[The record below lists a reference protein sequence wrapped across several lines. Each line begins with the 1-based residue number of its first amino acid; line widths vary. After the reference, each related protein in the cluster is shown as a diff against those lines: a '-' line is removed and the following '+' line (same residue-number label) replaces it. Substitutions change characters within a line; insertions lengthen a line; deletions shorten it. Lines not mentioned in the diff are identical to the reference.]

1 MKAGRN
7 RLRKGGALPPMQ
19 TDMRKSVRD
28 TTYMETV
35 FPAEFKE
42 HPDDADFFPDF
53 AKMDIPENL
62 GETLI
67 EALSNSGIPET
78 DAIGTSVEG
87 TTGLQTGLVLKQFK
101 QEENME
107 NKDVSKLKEEVKKV
121 EGVNDVIWIDDA
133 IDLSVPK
140 EILPEDIRDIFYSE
154 KSTLMI
160 IKFAGTDA
168 STETEKAL
176 SDVRKI
182 AGKQAFLSGVA
193 GVIKDT
199 KDLANKET
207 PIYVLIAVILSIIIL
222 SITME
227 SYVIPIVFLSSIGIA
242 IIYNMGSNVI
252 FENISY
258 VTKALSAV
266 LQLGV
271 TMDYSIFLLHRYD
284 EERESREN
292 KVEAMANAIEATI
305 ESVVGSALTTVA
317 GFLALCVMDLALG
330 KDIGLVMAK
339 GVVIG
344 VICTITILPALVLTF
359 DKVIHKYKHKNIL
372 PTFQKSSSF
381 IIKHHKVIVLISL
394 LILIPAAIGKE
405 KASVYYNLDES
416 LPDNL
421 PSIVANDK
429 LKNEFNMVSTNIIL
443 VRDDLDRYKVK
454 EMVKELNNVDGVT
467 MAAALESVLGSRIP
481 ENFLPNEL
489 LEQVKK
495 GGYEGIIVNSK
506 YKSATNEVAVQL
518 DEINEIVKKYD
529 PEGLVGGEAPLT
541 NDLVTIAD
549 SDFKKVSIFSIV
561 AIFLII
567 MVIFKSISVPVL
579 LVLAIELAIF
589 INLGIPYY
597 TGTTIPFI
605 SSIVIGTIQ
614 LGATVDYAILLTS
627 RFKEELS
634 NTNDK
639 KEAMIKALQSS
650 SRSIITSALT
660 FFGATAGVGII
671 SELEMISSL
680 CVLMARGA
688 IISMLV
694 ILFVLPGVLLMF
706 EGIIVKTSKSF
717 IICKKEEK

>member
-1 MKAGRN
+1 MNKVSKAIAQSRMLILVIAFLLLIPSVLGYLKTDVN
-7 RLRKGGALPPMQ
+7 YDILGYLP
-19 TDMRKSVRD
+19 DELD
-28 TTYMETV
+28 TRI
-35 FPAEFKE
+35 AQSILK
-42 HPDDADFFPDF
+42 DDFDCGS
-53 AKMDIPENL
+53 L
-62 GETLI
+62 GMLI
-67 EALSNSGIPET
+67 
-78 DAIGTSVEG
+78 V
-87 TTGLQTGLVLKQFK
+87 
-101 QEENME
+101 ENME

-154 KSTLMI
+154 NSTLMI

-344 VICTITILPALVLTF
+344 VVCTITILPALVLTF

-467 MAAALESVLGSRIP
+467 MAAALESVLGSRVP

-688 IISMLV
+688 IIV
-694 ILFVLPGVLLMF
+694 
-706 EGIIVKTSKSF
+706 
-717 IICKKEEK
+717 C

>member
-1 MKAGRN
+1 MNKVSKAIAQSRMLILVIAFLLLIPSVLGYLKTDVN
-7 RLRKGGALPPMQ
+7 YDILGYLP
-19 TDMRKSVRD
+19 DELD
-28 TTYMETV
+28 TRI
-35 FPAEFKE
+35 AQSILK
-42 HPDDADFFPDF
+42 DDFDCGS
-53 AKMDIPENL
+53 L
-62 GETLI
+62 GMLI
-67 EALSNSGIPET
+67 
-78 DAIGTSVEG
+78 V
-87 TTGLQTGLVLKQFK
+87 
-101 QEENME
+101 ENME
-107 NKDVSKLKEEVKKV
+107 DKDVSKLKEEVKKV

-154 KSTLMI
+154 NSTLMI

-168 STETEKAL
+168 STETENAL

-381 IIKHHKVIVLISL
+381 IIKHHKGIVLISL

-443 VRDDLDRYKVK
+443 VSDDLDRYKVK

-579 LVLAIELAIF
+579 LVLSIELAIF

-639 KEAMIKALQSS
+639 KEAMIKALQNS

-694 ILFVLPGVLLMF
+694 ILFVLPGILLIF
-706 EGIIVKTSKSF
+706 EGIIIKTSKSF
-717 IICKKEEK
+717 IRCKKEEK

>member
-1 MKAGRN
+1 MNKVSKAIAQSRMLILVIAFLLLIPSVLGYLKTDVN
-7 RLRKGGALPPMQ
+7 YDILGYLP
-19 TDMRKSVRD
+19 DELD
-28 TTYMETV
+28 TRI
-35 FPAEFKE
+35 AQSILK
-42 HPDDADFFPDF
+42 DDFDCGS
-53 AKMDIPENL
+53 L
-62 GETLI
+62 GMLI
-67 EALSNSGIPET
+67 
-78 DAIGTSVEG
+78 V
-87 TTGLQTGLVLKQFK
+87 
-101 QEENME
+101 ENME
-107 NKDVSKLKEEVKKV
+107 DKDVSKLKEEVKKV

-154 KSTLMI
+154 NSTLMI
-160 IKFAGTDA
+160 IKFVGTDA
-168 STETEKAL
+168 STETENAL

-443 VRDDLDRYKVK
+443 VSDDLDRYKVK
-454 EMVKELNNVDGVT
+454 EMVKELNNIDGVT
-467 MAAALESVLGSRIP
+467 MAASLESVLGSRIP

-579 LVLAIELAIF
+579 LVLSIELAIF

-706 EGIIVKTSKSF
+706 EGIIVKTSKTF

>member
-1 MKAGRN
+1 MNKVSKAIAQSRMLILVIAFLLLIPSVLGYLKTDVN
-7 RLRKGGALPPMQ
+7 YDILGYLP
-19 TDMRKSVRD
+19 DELD
-28 TTYMETV
+28 TRI
-35 FPAEFKE
+35 AQSILK
-42 HPDDADFFPDF
+42 DDFDCGS
-53 AKMDIPENL
+53 L
-62 GETLI
+62 GMLI
-67 EALSNSGIPET
+67 
-78 DAIGTSVEG
+78 V
-87 TTGLQTGLVLKQFK
+87 
-101 QEENME
+101 ENME

-154 KSTLMI
+154 NSTLMI

-242 IIYNMGSNVI
+242 IIYNVGSNVI

-717 IICKKEEK
+717 IMCKKEEK

>member
-1 MKAGRN
+1 MNKVSKAIAQSRMLILVIAFLLLIPSVLGYLKTDVN
-7 RLRKGGALPPMQ
+7 YDILGYLP
-19 TDMRKSVRD
+19 DELD
-28 TTYMETV
+28 TRI
-35 FPAEFKE
+35 AQSILK
-42 HPDDADFFPDF
+42 DDFDCGS
-53 AKMDIPENL
+53 L
-62 GETLI
+62 GMLI
-67 EALSNSGIPET
+67 
-78 DAIGTSVEG
+78 V
-87 TTGLQTGLVLKQFK
+87 
-101 QEENME
+101 ENME

-133 IDLSVPK
+133 IDLSVPR

-154 KSTLMI
+154 NSTLMI

-168 STETEKAL
+168 STETENAL

-467 MAAALESVLGSRIP
+467 MAAALESVLGSRVP

-706 EGIIVKTSKSF
+706 EGIIVKTSKTF

>member
-1 MKAGRN
+1 MNKVSKAIAQSRMLILVIAFLLLIPSVLGYLKTDVN
-7 RLRKGGALPPMQ
+7 YDILGYLP
-19 TDMRKSVRD
+19 DELD
-28 TTYMETV
+28 TRI
-35 FPAEFKE
+35 AQSILK
-42 HPDDADFFPDF
+42 DDFDCGS
-53 AKMDIPENL
+53 L
-62 GETLI
+62 GMLI
-67 EALSNSGIPET
+67 
-78 DAIGTSVEG
+78 V
-87 TTGLQTGLVLKQFK
+87 
-101 QEENME
+101 ENME

-154 KSTLMI
+154 NSTLMI

-317 GFLALCVMDLALG
+317 GFLALCVMELALG

-467 MAAALESVLGSRIP
+467 MATALESVLGSRIP

-579 LVLAIELAIF
+579 LVLSIELAIF

-627 RFKEELS
+627 RFKEELA

-694 ILFVLPGVLLMF
+694 ILFVLPGILLMF

-717 IICKKEEK
+717 IRCKKEEE

>member
-1 MKAGRN
+1 MNKVSKAIAQSRMLILVIAFLLLIPSVLGYLKTDVN
-7 RLRKGGALPPMQ
+7 YDILGYLP
-19 TDMRKSVRD
+19 DELD
-28 TTYMETV
+28 TRI
-35 FPAEFKE
+35 AQSILK
-42 HPDDADFFPDF
+42 DDFDCGS
-53 AKMDIPENL
+53 L
-62 GETLI
+62 GMLI
-67 EALSNSGIPET
+67 
-78 DAIGTSVEG
+78 V
-87 TTGLQTGLVLKQFK
+87 
-101 QEENME
+101 ENME
-107 NKDVSKLKEEVKKV
+107 DKDVSKLKEEVKKV

-154 KSTLMI
+154 NSTLMI
-160 IKFAGTDA
+160 IKFVGTDA
-168 STETEKAL
+168 STETENAL

-381 IIKHHKVIVLISL
+381 IIKHHKGIVLISL

-443 VRDDLDRYKVK
+443 VSDDLDRYKVK

-694 ILFVLPGVLLMF
+694 ILFVLPGILLIF
-706 EGIIVKTSKSF
+706 EGIIIKTSKSF
-717 IICKKEEK
+717 IRCKKEEK

>member
-1 MKAGRN
+1 MNKVSKAIAQSRMLILVIAFLLLIPSVLGYLKTDVN
-7 RLRKGGALPPMQ
+7 YDILGYLP
-19 TDMRKSVRD
+19 DELD
-28 TTYMETV
+28 TRI
-35 FPAEFKE
+35 AQSILK
-42 HPDDADFFPDF
+42 DDFDCGS
-53 AKMDIPENL
+53 L
-62 GETLI
+62 GMLI
-67 EALSNSGIPET
+67 
-78 DAIGTSVEG
+78 V
-87 TTGLQTGLVLKQFK
+87 
-101 QEENME
+101 ENME

-154 KSTLMI
+154 NSTLMI

-182 AGKQAFLSGVA
+182 VGKQAFLSGVA

-717 IICKKEEK
+717 IMCKKEEK

>member
-1 MKAGRN
+1 MNKVSKAIAQSRMLILVIAFLLLIPSVLGYLKTDVN
-7 RLRKGGALPPMQ
+7 YDILGYLP
-19 TDMRKSVRD
+19 DELD
-28 TTYMETV
+28 TRI
-35 FPAEFKE
+35 AQSILK
-42 HPDDADFFPDF
+42 DDFDCGS
-53 AKMDIPENL
+53 L
-62 GETLI
+62 GMLI
-67 EALSNSGIPET
+67 
-78 DAIGTSVEG
+78 V
-87 TTGLQTGLVLKQFK
+87 
-101 QEENME
+101 ENME

-154 KSTLMI
+154 NSTLMI

-168 STETEKAL
+168 STETENAL

-467 MAAALESVLGSRIP
+467 MAAALESVLGSRVP

-567 MVIFKSISVPVL
+567 MVIFKSISVQVL

-706 EGIIVKTSKSF
+706 EGIIVKTSKTF

>member
-1 MKAGRN
+1 MNKVSKAIAQSRMLILVIAFLLLIPSVLGYLKTDVN
-7 RLRKGGALPPMQ
+7 YDILGYLP
-19 TDMRKSVRD
+19 DELD
-28 TTYMETV
+28 TRI
-35 FPAEFKE
+35 AQSILK
-42 HPDDADFFPDF
+42 DDFDCGS
-53 AKMDIPENL
+53 L
-62 GETLI
+62 GMLI
-67 EALSNSGIPET
+67 
-78 DAIGTSVEG
+78 V
-87 TTGLQTGLVLKQFK
+87 
-101 QEENME
+101 ENME
-107 NKDVSKLKEEVKKV
+107 DKDVSKLKEEVKKV

-154 KSTLMI
+154 NSTLMI
-160 IKFAGTDA
+160 IKFVGTDA
-168 STETEKAL
+168 STETENAL

-443 VRDDLDRYKVK
+443 VSDDLDRYKVK

-467 MAAALESVLGSRIP
+467 MAAALESVLGSRVP

-567 MVIFKSISVPVL
+567 MVIFKSISVPIL

-639 KEAMIKALQSS
+639 KEAMIKALQNS

-694 ILFVLPGVLLMF
+694 ILFVLPGILLMF

-717 IICKKEEK
+717 IMCKKEEK

>member
-1 MKAGRN
+1 MNKVSKAIAQSRMLILVIAFLLLIPSVLGYLKTDVN
-7 RLRKGGALPPMQ
+7 YDILGYLP
-19 TDMRKSVRD
+19 DELD
-28 TTYMETV
+28 TRI
-35 FPAEFKE
+35 AQSILK
-42 HPDDADFFPDF
+42 DDFDCGS
-53 AKMDIPENL
+53 L
-62 GETLI
+62 GMLI
-67 EALSNSGIPET
+67 
-78 DAIGTSVEG
+78 V
-87 TTGLQTGLVLKQFK
+87 
-101 QEENME
+101 ENME
-107 NKDVSKLKEEVKKV
+107 NKDVSKLKEEVKKA

-443 VRDDLDRYKVK
+443 VSDDLDRYKVK

-717 IICKKEEK
+717 IMCKKEEK

>member
-1 MKAGRN
+1 MNKVSKAIAQSRMLILVIAFLLLIPSVLGYLKTDVN
-7 RLRKGGALPPMQ
+7 YDILGYLP
-19 TDMRKSVRD
+19 DELD
-28 TTYMETV
+28 TRI
-35 FPAEFKE
+35 AQSILK
-42 HPDDADFFPDF
+42 DDFDCGS
-53 AKMDIPENL
+53 L
-62 GETLI
+62 GMLI
-67 EALSNSGIPET
+67 
-78 DAIGTSVEG
+78 V
-87 TTGLQTGLVLKQFK
+87 
-101 QEENME
+101 ENME

-154 KSTLMI
+154 NSTLMI

-168 STETEKAL
+168 STETENAL

-199 KDLANKET
+199 KDLANKQT

-467 MAAALESVLGSRIP
+467 MAAALESVLGSRVP

-706 EGIIVKTSKSF
+706 EGIIVKTSKTF

>member
-1 MKAGRN
+1 MNKVSKAIAQSRILILVIAFLLLIPSVLGYLKTDVN
-7 RLRKGGALPPMQ
+7 YDILGYLP
-19 TDMRKSVRD
+19 DELD
-28 TTYMETV
+28 TRI
-35 FPAEFKE
+35 AQSLLK
-42 HPDDADFFPDF
+42 DDFDCGS
-53 AKMDIPENL
+53 L
-62 GETLI
+62 GMLI
-67 EALSNSGIPET
+67 
-78 DAIGTSVEG
+78 V
-87 TTGLQTGLVLKQFK
+87 
-101 QEENME
+101 ENME
-107 NKDVSKLKEEVKKV
+107 DKDVSKLKEEVKKV

-154 KSTLMI
+154 NSTLMI
-160 IKFAGTDA
+160 IKFVGTDA
-168 STETEKAL
+168 STETENAL

-443 VRDDLDRYKVK
+443 VSDDLDRYKVK
-454 EMVKELNNVDGVT
+454 EMVKELNNIDGVT
-467 MAAALESVLGSRIP
+467 MAASLESVLGSRIP

-567 MVIFKSISVPVL
+567 MVIFKSISVPIL

-694 ILFVLPGVLLMF
+694 ILFVLPGILLIF
-706 EGIIVKTSKSF
+706 EGIIIKTSKSF
-717 IICKKEEK
+717 IRCKKEEK

>member
-1 MKAGRN
+1 MNKVSKAIAQSRMLILVIAFLLLIPSVLGYLKTDVN
-7 RLRKGGALPPMQ
+7 YDILGYLP
-19 TDMRKSVRD
+19 DELD
-28 TTYMETV
+28 TRI
-35 FPAEFKE
+35 AQSILK
-42 HPDDADFFPDF
+42 DDFDCGS
-53 AKMDIPENL
+53 L
-62 GETLI
+62 GMLI
-67 EALSNSGIPET
+67 
-78 DAIGTSVEG
+78 V
-87 TTGLQTGLVLKQFK
+87 
-101 QEENME
+101 ENME
-107 NKDVSKLKEEVKKV
+107 DKDVSKLKEEVKKV

-154 KSTLMI
+154 NSTLMI
-160 IKFAGTDA
+160 IKFVGTDA
-168 STETEKAL
+168 STETENAL

-443 VRDDLDRYKVK
+443 VSDDLDRYKVK
-454 EMVKELNNVDGVT
+454 EMVKELNNIDGVT
-467 MAAALESVLGSRIP
+467 MAASLESVLGSRIP

-694 ILFVLPGVLLMF
+694 ILFVLPGILLIF
-706 EGIIVKTSKSF
+706 EGIIIKTSKSF
-717 IICKKEEK
+717 IRCKKEEK

>member
-1 MKAGRN
+1 MNKVSKAIAQSRMLILVIAFLLLIPSVLGYLKTDVN
-7 RLRKGGALPPMQ
+7 YDILGYLP
-19 TDMRKSVRD
+19 DELD
-28 TTYMETV
+28 TRI
-35 FPAEFKE
+35 AQSILK
-42 HPDDADFFPDF
+42 DDFDCGS
-53 AKMDIPENL
+53 L
-62 GETLI
+62 GMLI
-67 EALSNSGIPET
+67 
-78 DAIGTSVEG
+78 V
-87 TTGLQTGLVLKQFK
+87 
-101 QEENME
+101 ENME

-154 KSTLMI
+154 NSTLMI

-168 STETEKAL
+168 STETENAL

-481 ENFLPNEL
+481 ENLLPNEL

-717 IICKKEEK
+717 IMCKKEEK

>member
-1 MKAGRN
+1 MNKVSKAIAQSRMLILVIAFLLLIPSVLGYLKTDVN
-7 RLRKGGALPPMQ
+7 YDILGYLP
-19 TDMRKSVRD
+19 DELD
-28 TTYMETV
+28 TRI
-35 FPAEFKE
+35 AQSILK
-42 HPDDADFFPDF
+42 DDFDCGS
-53 AKMDIPENL
+53 L
-62 GETLI
+62 GMLI
-67 EALSNSGIPET
+67 
-78 DAIGTSVEG
+78 V
-87 TTGLQTGLVLKQFK
+87 
-101 QEENME
+101 ENME

-154 KSTLMI
+154 NSTLMI

-344 VICTITILPALVLTF
+344 VVCTITILPALVLTF

-567 MVIFKSISVPVL
+567 MVIFKSISVPVI

-660 FFGATAGVGII
+660 FFGATA
-671 SELEMISSL
+671 
-680 CVLMARGA
+680 
-688 IISMLV
+688 
-694 ILFVLPGVLLMF
+694 
-706 EGIIVKTSKSF
+706 
-717 IICKKEEK
+717 

>member
-1 MKAGRN
+1 MNKVSKAIAQSRMLILVIAFLLLIPSVLGYLKTDVN
-7 RLRKGGALPPMQ
+7 YDILGYLP
-19 TDMRKSVRD
+19 DELD
-28 TTYMETV
+28 TRI
-35 FPAEFKE
+35 AQSILK
-42 HPDDADFFPDF
+42 DDFDCGS
-53 AKMDIPENL
+53 L
-62 GETLI
+62 GMLI
-67 EALSNSGIPET
+67 
-78 DAIGTSVEG
+78 V
-87 TTGLQTGLVLKQFK
+87 
-101 QEENME
+101 ENME

-154 KSTLMI
+154 NSTLMI

-344 VICTITILPALVLTF
+344 VVCTITILPALVLTF

-481 ENFLPNEL
+481 ENFLPN
-489 LEQVKK
+489 
-495 GGYEGIIVNSK
+495 
-506 YKSATNEVAVQL
+506 
-518 DEINEIVKKYD
+518 
-529 PEGLVGGEAPLT
+529 
-541 NDLVTIAD
+541 
-549 SDFKKVSIFSIV
+549 
-561 AIFLII
+561 
-567 MVIFKSISVPVL
+567 
-579 LVLAIELAIF
+579 
-589 INLGIPYY
+589 
-597 TGTTIPFI
+597 
-605 SSIVIGTIQ
+605 
-614 LGATVDYAILLTS
+614 
-627 RFKEELS
+627 
-634 NTNDK
+634 
-639 KEAMIKALQSS
+639 
-650 SRSIITSALT
+650 
-660 FFGATAGVGII
+660 
-671 SELEMISSL
+671 
-680 CVLMARGA
+680 
-688 IISMLV
+688 
-694 ILFVLPGVLLMF
+694 
-706 EGIIVKTSKSF
+706 
-717 IICKKEEK
+717 

>member
-1 MKAGRN
+1 MNKVSKAIAQSRMLILVIAFLLLIPSVLGYLKTDVN
-7 RLRKGGALPPMQ
+7 YDILGYLP
-19 TDMRKSVRD
+19 DELD
-28 TTYMETV
+28 TRI
-35 FPAEFKE
+35 AQSILK
-42 HPDDADFFPDF
+42 DDFDCGS
-53 AKMDIPENL
+53 L
-62 GETLI
+62 GMLI
-67 EALSNSGIPET
+67 
-78 DAIGTSVEG
+78 V
-87 TTGLQTGLVLKQFK
+87 
-101 QEENME
+101 ENME

-154 KSTLMI
+154 NSTLMI

-680 CVLMARGA
+680 CVLMGRGA

-717 IICKKEEK
+717 IMCKKEEK

>member
-1 MKAGRN
+1 MNKVSKAIAQSRMLILVIAFLLLIPSVLGYLKTDVN
-7 RLRKGGALPPMQ
+7 YDILGYLP
-19 TDMRKSVRD
+19 DELD
-28 TTYMETV
+28 TRI
-35 FPAEFKE
+35 AQSILK
-42 HPDDADFFPDF
+42 DDFDCGS
-53 AKMDIPENL
+53 L
-62 GETLI
+62 GMLI
-67 EALSNSGIPET
+67 
-78 DAIGTSVEG
+78 V
-87 TTGLQTGLVLKQFK
+87 
-101 QEENME
+101 ENME
-107 NKDVSKLKEEVKKV
+107 DKDVSKLKEEVKKV

-154 KSTLMI
+154 NSTLMI
-160 IKFAGTDA
+160 IKFVGTDA
-168 STETEKAL
+168 STETENAL

-443 VRDDLDRYKVK
+443 VSDDLDRYKVK

-567 MVIFKSISVPVL
+567 MVIFKSISVPIL

-717 IICKKEEK
+717 IMCKKEEK

>member
-1 MKAGRN
+1 MNKVSKAIAQSRMLILVIAFLLLIPSVLGYLKTDVN
-7 RLRKGGALPPMQ
+7 YDILGYLP
-19 TDMRKSVRD
+19 DELD
-28 TTYMETV
+28 TRI
-35 FPAEFKE
+35 AQSILK
-42 HPDDADFFPDF
+42 DDFDCGS
-53 AKMDIPENL
+53 L
-62 GETLI
+62 GMLI
-67 EALSNSGIPET
+67 
-78 DAIGTSVEG
+78 V
-87 TTGLQTGLVLKQFK
+87 
-101 QEENME
+101 ENME

-154 KSTLMI
+154 NSTLMI

-227 SYVIPIVFLSSIGIA
+227 SYVIPIFFLSSIGIA

-717 IICKKEEK
+717 IMCKKEEK

>member
-1 MKAGRN
+1 MNKVSKAIAQSRMLILVIAFLLLIPSVLGYLKTDVN
-7 RLRKGGALPPMQ
+7 YDILGYLP
-19 TDMRKSVRD
+19 DELD
-28 TTYMETV
+28 TRI
-35 FPAEFKE
+35 AQSILK
-42 HPDDADFFPDF
+42 DDFDCGS
-53 AKMDIPENL
+53 L
-62 GETLI
+62 GMLI
-67 EALSNSGIPET
+67 
-78 DAIGTSVEG
+78 V
-87 TTGLQTGLVLKQFK
+87 
-101 QEENME
+101 ENME

-154 KSTLMI
+154 NSTLMI

-467 MAAALESVLGSRIP
+467 MAAALESVLGSRVP

-579 LVLAIELAIF
+579 LVLAIELSIF

-706 EGIIVKTSKSF
+706 EGIIVKTSKTF

>member
-1 MKAGRN
+1 MNKVSKAIAQSRMLILVIAFLLLIPSVLGYLKTDVN
-7 RLRKGGALPPMQ
+7 YDILGYLP
-19 TDMRKSVRD
+19 DELD
-28 TTYMETV
+28 TRI
-35 FPAEFKE
+35 AQSILK
-42 HPDDADFFPDF
+42 DDFDCGS
-53 AKMDIPENL
+53 L
-62 GETLI
+62 GMLI
-67 EALSNSGIPET
+67 
-78 DAIGTSVEG
+78 V
-87 TTGLQTGLVLKQFK
+87 
-101 QEENME
+101 ENME
-107 NKDVSKLKEEVKKV
+107 DKDVSKLKEEVKKV

-154 KSTLMI
+154 NSTLMI

-168 STETEKAL
+168 STETENAL

-443 VRDDLDRYKVK
+443 VSDDLDRYKVK

-467 MAAALESVLGSRIP
+467 MAASLESVLGSRIP

-567 MVIFKSISVPVL
+567 MVIFKSISVPVI

-639 KEAMIKALQSS
+639 KEAMIKALQNS

-694 ILFVLPGVLLMF
+694 ILFVLPGILLIF
-706 EGIIVKTSKSF
+706 EGIIIKTSKSF
-717 IICKKEEK
+717 IRCKKEEK

>member
-1 MKAGRN
+1 MNKVSKAIAQSRMLILVIAFLLLIPSVLGYLKTDVN
-7 RLRKGGALPPMQ
+7 YDILGYLP
-19 TDMRKSVRD
+19 DELD
-28 TTYMETV
+28 TRI
-35 FPAEFKE
+35 AQSILK
-42 HPDDADFFPDF
+42 DDFDCGS
-53 AKMDIPENL
+53 L
-62 GETLI
+62 GMLI
-67 EALSNSGIPET
+67 
-78 DAIGTSVEG
+78 V
-87 TTGLQTGLVLKQFK
+87 
-101 QEENME
+101 ENME

-154 KSTLMI
+154 NSTLMI

-627 RFKEELS
+627 RFKEELA

-694 ILFVLPGVLLMF
+694 ILFVLPGILLMF

-717 IICKKEEK
+717 IRCKKEEK

>member
-1 MKAGRN
+1 MNKVSKAIAQSRMLILVIAFLLLIPSVLGYLKTDVN
-7 RLRKGGALPPMQ
+7 YDILGYLP
-19 TDMRKSVRD
+19 DELD
-28 TTYMETV
+28 TRI
-35 FPAEFKE
+35 AQSILK
-42 HPDDADFFPDF
+42 DDFDCGS
-53 AKMDIPENL
+53 L
-62 GETLI
+62 GMLI
-67 EALSNSGIPET
+67 
-78 DAIGTSVEG
+78 V
-87 TTGLQTGLVLKQFK
+87 
-101 QEENME
+101 ENME

>member
-1 MKAGRN
+1 MNKVSKAIAQSRMLILVIAFLLLIPSVLGYLKTDVN
-7 RLRKGGALPPMQ
+7 YDILGYLP
-19 TDMRKSVRD
+19 DELD
-28 TTYMETV
+28 TRI
-35 FPAEFKE
+35 AQSILK
-42 HPDDADFFPDF
+42 DDFDCGS
-53 AKMDIPENL
+53 L
-62 GETLI
+62 GMLI
-67 EALSNSGIPET
+67 
-78 DAIGTSVEG
+78 V
-87 TTGLQTGLVLKQFK
+87 
-101 QEENME
+101 ENME

-154 KSTLMI
+154 NSTLMI
-160 IKFAGTDA
+160 IKFVGTDA
-168 STETEKAL
+168 STETENAL

-443 VRDDLDRYKVK
+443 VSDDLDRYKVK

-694 ILFVLPGVLLMF
+694 ILFVLPGILLIF
-706 EGIIVKTSKSF
+706 EGIIIKTSKSF
-717 IICKKEEK
+717 IRCKKEEK

>member
-1 MKAGRN
+1 MNKVSKAIAQSRMLILVIAFLLLIPSVLGYLKTDVN
-7 RLRKGGALPPMQ
+7 YDILGYLP
-19 TDMRKSVRD
+19 DELD
-28 TTYMETV
+28 TRI
-35 FPAEFKE
+35 AQSILK
-42 HPDDADFFPDF
+42 DDFDCGS
-53 AKMDIPENL
+53 L
-62 GETLI
+62 GMLI
-67 EALSNSGIPET
+67 
-78 DAIGTSVEG
+78 V
-87 TTGLQTGLVLKQFK
+87 
-101 QEENME
+101 ENME

-154 KSTLMI
+154 NSTLMI

-317 GFLALCVMDLALG
+317 GFLALCVMELALG

-694 ILFVLPGVLLMF
+694 ILFVLPGILLMF

-717 IICKKEEK
+717 IMCKKEEK

>member
-1 MKAGRN
+1 MNKVSKAIAQSRMLILVIAFLLLIPSVLGYLKTDVN
-7 RLRKGGALPPMQ
+7 YDILGYLP
-19 TDMRKSVRD
+19 DELD
-28 TTYMETV
+28 TRI
-35 FPAEFKE
+35 AQSILK
-42 HPDDADFFPDF
+42 DDFDCGS
-53 AKMDIPENL
+53 L
-62 GETLI
+62 GMLI
-67 EALSNSGIPET
+67 
-78 DAIGTSVEG
+78 V
-87 TTGLQTGLVLKQFK
+87 
-101 QEENME
+101 ENME
-107 NKDVSKLKEEVKKV
+107 DKDVSKLKEEVKKV

-154 KSTLMI
+154 NSTLMI
-160 IKFAGTDA
+160 IKFVGTDA
-168 STETEKAL
+168 STETENAL

-381 IIKHHKVIVLISL
+381 IIKHHKGIVLISL

-443 VRDDLDRYKVK
+443 VSDDLDRYKVK

-467 MAAALESVLGSRIP
+467 MAASLESVLGSRIP

-567 MVIFKSISVPVL
+567 MVIFKSISVPIL

-639 KEAMIKALQSS
+639 KEAMIKALQNS

-694 ILFVLPGVLLMF
+694 ILFVLPGILLIF
-706 EGIIVKTSKSF
+706 EGIIIKTSKSF
-717 IICKKEEK
+717 IRCKKEEK

>member
-1 MKAGRN
+1 MNKVSKAIAQSRMLILVIAFLLLIPSVLGYLKTDVN
-7 RLRKGGALPPMQ
+7 YDILGYLP
-19 TDMRKSVRD
+19 DELD
-28 TTYMETV
+28 TRI
-35 FPAEFKE
+35 AQSILK
-42 HPDDADFFPDF
+42 DDFDCGS
-53 AKMDIPENL
+53 L
-62 GETLI
+62 GMLI
-67 EALSNSGIPET
+67 
-78 DAIGTSVEG
+78 V
-87 TTGLQTGLVLKQFK
+87 
-101 QEENME
+101 ENME
-107 NKDVSKLKEEVKKV
+107 NKDVSKLKEQVKKV

-154 KSTLMI
+154 NSTLMI

-717 IICKKEEK
+717 IMCKKEEK

>member
-1 MKAGRN
+1 MNKVSKAIAQSRMLILVIAFLLLIPSVLGYLKTDVN
-7 RLRKGGALPPMQ
+7 YDILGYLP
-19 TDMRKSVRD
+19 DELD
-28 TTYMETV
+28 TRI
-35 FPAEFKE
+35 AQSILK
-42 HPDDADFFPDF
+42 DDFDCGS
-53 AKMDIPENL
+53 L
-62 GETLI
+62 GMLI
-67 EALSNSGIPET
+67 
-78 DAIGTSVEG
+78 V
-87 TTGLQTGLVLKQFK
+87 
-101 QEENME
+101 ENME
-107 NKDVSKLKEEVKKV
+107 DKDVSKLKEEVKKV

-154 KSTLMI
+154 NSTLMI
-160 IKFAGTDA
+160 IKFVGTDA
-168 STETEKAL
+168 STETENAL

>member
-1 MKAGRN
+1 MNKVSKAIAQSRMLILVIAFLLLIPSVLGYLKTDVN
-7 RLRKGGALPPMQ
+7 YDILGYLP
-19 TDMRKSVRD
+19 DELD
-28 TTYMETV
+28 TRI
-35 FPAEFKE
+35 AQSILK
-42 HPDDADFFPDF
+42 DDFDCGS
-53 AKMDIPENL
+53 L
-62 GETLI
+62 GMLI
-67 EALSNSGIPET
+67 
-78 DAIGTSVEG
+78 V
-87 TTGLQTGLVLKQFK
+87 
-101 QEENME
+101 ENME

-154 KSTLMI
+154 NSTLMI

-182 AGKQAFLSGVA
+182 AEKQAFLSGVA

-717 IICKKEEK
+717 IMCKKEEK

>member
-1 MKAGRN
+1 MNKVSKAIAQSRMLILVIAFLLLIPSVLGYLKTDVN
-7 RLRKGGALPPMQ
+7 YDILGYLP
-19 TDMRKSVRD
+19 DELD
-28 TTYMETV
+28 TRI
-35 FPAEFKE
+35 AQSILK
-42 HPDDADFFPDF
+42 DDFDCGS
-53 AKMDIPENL
+53 L
-62 GETLI
+62 GMLI
-67 EALSNSGIPET
+67 
-78 DAIGTSVEG
+78 V
-87 TTGLQTGLVLKQFK
+87 
-101 QEENME
+101 ENME

-154 KSTLMI
+154 NSTLMI
-160 IKFAGTDA
+160 IKFVGTDA
-168 STETEKAL
+168 STETENAL

-443 VRDDLDRYKVK
+443 VSDDLDRYKVK
-454 EMVKELNNVDGVT
+454 EMVKELNNIDGVT
-467 MAAALESVLGSRIP
+467 MAASLESVLGSRIP

-579 LVLAIELAIF
+579 LVLSIELAIF

-694 ILFVLPGVLLMF
+694 ILFVLPGILLIF
-706 EGIIVKTSKSF
+706 EGIIIKTSKSF
-717 IICKKEEK
+717 IRCKKEEK

>member
-1 MKAGRN
+1 MNKVSKAIAQSRMLILVIAFLLLIPSVLGYLKTDVN
-7 RLRKGGALPPMQ
+7 YDILGYLP
-19 TDMRKSVRD
+19 DELD
-28 TTYMETV
+28 TRI
-35 FPAEFKE
+35 AQSILK
-42 HPDDADFFPDF
+42 DDFDCGS
-53 AKMDIPENL
+53 L
-62 GETLI
+62 GMLI
-67 EALSNSGIPET
+67 
-78 DAIGTSVEG
+78 V
-87 TTGLQTGLVLKQFK
+87 
-101 QEENME
+101 ENME

-154 KSTLMI
+154 NSTLMI

-627 RFKEELS
+627 RFKEELA

-694 ILFVLPGVLLMF
+694 ILFVLPGILLMF

-717 IICKKEEK
+717 IMCKKEEK

>member
-1 MKAGRN
+1 MNKVSKAIAQSRMLILVIAFLLLIPSVLGYLKTDVN
-7 RLRKGGALPPMQ
+7 YDILGYLP
-19 TDMRKSVRD
+19 DELD
-28 TTYMETV
+28 TRI
-35 FPAEFKE
+35 AQSILK
-42 HPDDADFFPDF
+42 DDFDCGS
-53 AKMDIPENL
+53 L
-62 GETLI
+62 GMLI
-67 EALSNSGIPET
+67 
-78 DAIGTSVEG
+78 V
-87 TTGLQTGLVLKQFK
+87 
-101 QEENME
+101 ENME

-154 KSTLMI
+154 NSTLMI

-168 STETEKAL
+168 STETENAL

-467 MAAALESVLGSRIP
+467 MAAALESVLGSRVP

-694 ILFVLPGVLLMF
+694 ILFVLPGILLIF
-706 EGIIVKTSKSF
+706 EGIIIKTSKSF
-717 IICKKEEK
+717 IRCKKEEK